1 MPRMPRLVVP
11 GLPHHVT
18 QRGVRSIDIFRDDA
32 DRFAYLDY
40 LRTEGERAGLE
51 FLGWCLMT
59 NHVHLVVAPEKEDSL
74 ARGIGEAH
82 KRYTRAVNFR
92 EGVRGHMFQ
101 GRFGSCVLDE
111 RHLMAAARYVELN
124 PVAAGI
130 VDTPEAYEWSSARFH
145 LDGRVKRDELVR
157 DRTLMGLLPEPAD
170 WRELLADGVA
180 EIEEAR
186 LAKHLATGRPLGE
199 KEFVRGLER
208 RTGRRLVPRKGGWPK
223 GRKRGKRGKRG
234 N

>member
-1 MPRMPRLVVP
+1 M
-11 GLPHHVT
+11 
-18 QRGVRSIDIFRDDA
+18 Q
-32 DRFAYLDY
+32 
-40 LRTEGERAGLE
+40 
-51 FLGWCLMT
+51 
-59 NHVHLVVAPEKEDSL
+59 NHDQLIVKPQKEDSL

-92 EGVRGHMFQ
+92 SGLRGHMFQ

-111 RHLMAAARYVELN
+111 PHIFAAARYVDLN
-124 PVAAGI
+124 PVAACI
-130 VDTPEAYEWSSARFH
+130 VATPEAYSWSSARFH

-157 DRTLMGLLPEPAD
+157 DRTLTGLLPEASD

-186 LAKHLATGRPLGE
+186 LAKHLSTGRPLGGE
-199 KEFVRGLER
+199 DFVRGLEE
-208 RTGRRLVPRKGGWPK
+208 RTGRALVPRTGGWPK
-223 GRKRGKRGKRG
+223 GRKRGRRS